1 MVEARLKGD
10 VVEPR
15 PRDPDK
21 ANQVSTLMGNGWGAS
36 WMWFMWPM
44 MLVALVAMV
53 VFLARG
59 KSRSSSFPGE
69 SSPRSTRDSGPGRA
83 QEILADRYARGEI
96 SDDEYRDQLRHLR
109 AD

>member
-1 MVEARLKGD
+1 
-10 VVEPR
+10 
-15 PRDPDK
+15 
-21 ANQVSTLMGNGWGAS
+21 MGNGWGAS

-44 MLVALVAMV
+44 MLLALLAMV

-59 KSRSSSFPGE
+59 KWGSTSFHGGDA
-69 SSPRSTRDSGPGRA
+69 PRSMRDSGPGRA

-96 SDDEYRDQLRHLR
+96 SDDEYQDRLRHLR

>member
-1 MVEARLKGD
+1 MVEVRLQGD
-10 VVEPR
+10 VLELR
-15 PRDPDK
+15 RDIPDK
-21 ANQVSTLMGNGWGAS
+21 TNQVSTLMGNGWGAS

-53 VFLARG
+53 VFLGRG
-59 KSRSSSFPGE
+59 KSNSTSSHGE
-69 SSPRSTRDSGPGRA
+69 DVSRSTRDSGPGRA

-96 SDDEYRDQLRHLR
+96 SDDEYRDRLRHLR